1 MLKLHIIILLDYKK
15 EGDGVLSE
23 RQNKLLKLI
32 VEEYIKTANPV
43 GSSGLCDELS
53 CSSAT
58 IRNEMAYLEEN
69 GYLEKTHTSSGRVPS
84 EMGYRYYV
92 DNLMEPK
99 KMTGED
105 VLKLQRI
112 FDNKQLVLSDVITR
126 SMEIIS
132 EITNCTSVV
141 LGANSAFNKLKQ
153 VEAVP
158 FENNKVLAIV
168 ITDKGHVEHK
178 ELNVGDNVL
187 PSEVKKV
194 VELINKLLVG
204 TPLDEVSSKLEFEI
218 KPIIGNYVKSH
229 ETLYQAFYNA
239 FNEFSFKNH
248 MHMAGRTKLLDYQ
261 EFDSVAK
268 VKDLLNKFDD
278 DKMVRKIEADDNN
291 INVYIGH
298 ENNFDDDVSVIKTKY
313 SIAGEEGTIAI
324 VGPKRMD
331 YERVVALL
339 EFIKQNIER

>member
-1 MLKLHIIILLDYKK
+1 M
-15 EGDGVLSE
+15 LSE
-23 RQNKLLKLI
+23 RRKELLKLI

-43 GSSGLCDELS
+43 GSSLLCDKLN

-58 IRNEMAYLEEN
+58 IRNEMASLEDM

-99 KMTGED
+99 KMTGEE
-105 VLKLQRI
+105 VLKLQTI
-112 FDNKQLVLSDVITR
+112 FDNKGLVLSDVITR

-132 EITNCTSVV
+132 EITNCTSLV
-141 LGANSAFNKLKQ
+141 LGASSAENKLKE
-153 VEAVP
+153 VEAIP
-158 FENNKVLAIV
+158 FSDSKVIAIV

-178 ELNVGDNVL
+178 ELNVDGNVS
-187 PSEVKKV
+187 PKEIKKV

-204 TPLDEVSSKLEFEI
+204 TPLDEVSAKLEFEI

-229 ETLYQAFYNA
+229 EALYQAFYNA
-239 FNEFSFKNH
+239 FNEFSYKSH
-248 MHMAGRTKLLDYQ
+248 MHMAGRTKLLDYR

-268 VKDLLNKFDD
+268 VKEILNKFDD
-278 DKMVRKIEADDNN
+278 ENMVKKIEADCND

-313 SIAGEEGTIAI
+313 NINGEEGTIAI

-331 YERVVALL
+331 YEKVVSLL
-339 EFIKQNIER
+339 NYIKQNIER

>member
-1 MLKLHIIILLDYKK
+1 M
-15 EGDGVLSE
+15 LSE
-23 RQNKLLKLI
+23 RRKELLRLI

-43 GSSGLCDELS
+43 GSSLLCDKLN

-58 IRNEMAYLEEN
+58 IRNEMASLEDM

-99 KMTGED
+99 KMTDEE
-105 VLKLQRI
+105 VVKLQTI
-112 FDNKQLVLSDVITR
+112 FDNKGLVLSDVITR

-132 EITNCTSVV
+132 EITNCTSLV
-141 LGANSAFNKLKQ
+141 LGASSAENKLKE
-153 VEAVP
+153 VEAIP
-158 FENNKVLAIV
+158 FSDSKVIAIV

-178 ELNVGDNVL
+178 ELNVDGNVS
-187 PSEVKKV
+187 PKEVKKV

-204 TPLDEVSSKLEFEI
+204 TPLDEVSAKLEFEI

-229 ETLYQAFYNA
+229 EALYQAFYNA
-239 FNEFSFKNH
+239 FNEFSYKSH
-248 MHMAGRTKLLDYQ
+248 MHMAGRTKLLDYR

-268 VKDLLNKFDD
+268 VKEILNKFDD
-278 DKMVRKIEADDNN
+278 ENMVKKIEADCND

-313 SIAGEEGTIAI
+313 DINGDEGTIAI

-331 YERVVALL
+331 YEKVVSLL
-339 EFIKQNIER
+339 NYIKQNIER

>member
-1 MLKLHIIILLDYKK
+1 MLTTRQEKIL
-15 EGDGVLSE
+15 E
-23 RQNKLLKLI
+23 LI
-32 VEEYIKTANPV
+32 VREYIKTARPV
-43 GSSGLCDELS
+43 GSKLLCHELK

-58 IRNEMAYLEEN
+58 IRNEMATLEDLN
-69 GYLEKTHTSSGRVPS
+69 YLEKTHVSSGRVPS
-84 EMGYRYYV
+84 EKGYRYYV
-92 DNLMEPK
+92 DTLMKPK
-99 KMTGED
+99 EMTGED

-112 FDNKQLVLSDVITR
+112 FDNKQLVLSDAITK

-141 LGANSAFNKLKQ
+141 LGASSSENKLKEVQ
-153 VEAVP
+153 VVP
-158 FENNKVLAIV
+158 LDDKRVVAIV

-229 ETLYQAFYNA
+229 EALYQAFYNA
-239 FNEFSFKNH
+239 FNEFSYKSH
-248 MHMAGRTKLLDYQ
+248 MHMAGRTKLLDYR
-261 EFDSVAK
+261 EFDNVAK
-268 VKDLLNKFDD
+268 VKEILNKFDD
-278 DKMVRKIEADDNN
+278 ESMVKKIEADNN
-291 INVYIGH
+291 DISVYIGH
-298 ENNFDDDVSVIKTKY
+298 ENNFDDDVSVIKTRY
-313 SIAGEEGTIAI
+313 VVNGEEGTIAI

-331 YERVVALL
+331 YERVVTLL
-339 EFIKQNIER
+339 DFLKHNIER

>member
-1 MLKLHIIILLDYKK
+1 MIT
-15 EGDGVLSE
+15 E
-23 RQNKLLKLI
+23 RQSKLLKLI
-32 VEEYIKTANPV
+32 VEEYIKSANPV
-43 GSSGLCDELS
+43 GSSGLCDKLN

-58 IRNEMAYLEEN
+58 IRNEMAYLEEI
-69 GYLEKTHTSSGRVPS
+69 GFLEKTHTSSGRVPS
-84 EMGYRYYV
+84 EAGYRYYV
-92 DNLMEPK
+92 DHLMKPK
-99 KMTGED
+99 EMTGED

-112 FDNKQLVLSDVITR
+112 FDNKQLMLSDVITK

-132 EITNCTSVV
+132 EITHCTSVV
-141 LGANSAFNKLKQ
+141 LGSNSSENNLKQ

-158 FENNKVLAIV
+158 IGDNSVIAIV
-168 ITDKGHVEHK
+168 ITDKGHIEHK
-178 ELNVGDNVL
+178 KLEVGQNV
-187 PSEVKKV
+187 SAEEVKKV

-229 ETLYQAFYNA
+229 EALYQAFYNA

-261 EFDSVAK
+261 EFDNVSK
-268 VKDLLNKFDD
+268 VKELLNKFDD
-278 DKMVRKIEADDNN
+278 DKLVRKIEANDSN

-298 ENNFDDDVSVIKTKY
+298 ESNFDDDVSIIKTKY
-313 SIAGEEGTIAI
+313 KVNNDEGTIAI

-339 EFIKQNIER
+339 DYIKHNIER

>member
-1 MLKLHIIILLDYKK
+1 MIHL
-15 EGDGVLSE
+15 LSE
-23 RQNKLLKLI
+23 RKQELLKLI

-43 GSSGLCDELS
+43 GSSGLCDKLN

-58 IRNEMAYLEEN
+58 IRNEMASLEEI
-69 GYLEKTHTSSGRVPS
+69 GFLEKTHTSSGRVPS
-84 EMGYRYYV
+84 EKGYRYYV
-92 DNLMEPK
+92 DTLMKPK
-99 KMTGED
+99 EMTGED

-112 FDNKQLVLSDVITR
+112 FDNKQLVLSDAITK

-141 LGANSAFNKLKQ
+141 LGASSSENKLKEVQ
-153 VEAVP
+153 VVP
-158 FENNKVLAIV
+158 LDDKRVVAIV

-229 ETLYQAFYNA
+229 EALYQAFYNA
-239 FNEFSFKNH
+239 FNEFSYKSH
-248 MHMAGRTKLLDYQ
+248 MHMAGRTKLLDYR
-261 EFDSVAK
+261 EFDNVAK
-268 VKDLLNKFDD
+268 VKEILNKFDD
-278 DKMVRKIEADDNN
+278 ESMVKKIEADNN
-291 INVYIGH
+291 DISVYIGH
-298 ENNFDDDVSVIKTKY
+298 ENNFDDDVSVIKTRY
-313 SIAGEEGTIAI
+313 VVNGEEGTIAI

-331 YERVVALL
+331 YERVVTLL
-339 EFIKQNIER
+339 DFLKHNIER

>member
-1 MLKLHIIILLDYKK
+1 MINL
-15 EGDGVLSE
+15 LSE
-23 RQNKLLKLI
+23 RRKELLRLI

-43 GSSGLCDELS
+43 GSSLLCDKLN

-58 IRNEMAYLEEN
+58 IRNEMASLEDM

-84 EMGYRYYV
+84 EKGYRYYV

-99 KMTGED
+99 KMTGEE
-105 VLKLQRI
+105 VLKLQTI
-112 FDNKQLVLSDVITR
+112 FDNKGLVLSDVITR

-132 EITNCTSVV
+132 EITNCTSLV
-141 LGANSAFNKLKQ
+141 LGASSAENKLKE
-153 VEAVP
+153 VEAIP
-158 FENNKVLAIV
+158 FSDSKVIAIV

-178 ELNVGDNVL
+178 ELNVDGNVS
-187 PSEVKKV
+187 PKEVKKV

-204 TPLDEVSSKLEFEI
+204 TPLDEVSAKLEFEI

-229 ETLYQAFYNA
+229 EALYQAFYNA
-239 FNEFSFKNH
+239 FNEFSYKSH
-248 MHMAGRTKLLDYQ
+248 MHMAGRTKLLDYR

-268 VKDLLNKFDD
+268 VKEILNKFDD
-278 DKMVRKIEADDNN
+278 ENMVKKIEADCND

-313 SIAGEEGTIAI
+313 DINGEEGTIAI

-331 YERVVALL
+331 YEKVVSLL
-339 EFIKQNIER
+339 NYIKQNIER

>member
-1 MLKLHIIILLDYKK
+1 M
-15 EGDGVLSE
+15 LSE
-23 RQNKLLKLI
+23 RRKELLKLI

-43 GSSGLCDELS
+43 GSSLLCDELN

-58 IRNEMAYLEEN
+58 IRNEMASLEDM

-99 KMTGED
+99 KMTGEE
-105 VLKLQRI
+105 VLKLQTI
-112 FDNKQLVLSDVITR
+112 FDNKGLVLSDVITR

-132 EITNCTSVV
+132 EITNCTSLV
-141 LGANSAFNKLKQ
+141 LGASSAENKLKE
-153 VEAVP
+153 VEAIP
-158 FENNKVLAIV
+158 FSDSKVIAIV

-178 ELNVGDNVL
+178 ELNVDGNVS
-187 PSEVKKV
+187 PKEVKKV

-204 TPLDEVSSKLEFEI
+204 TPLDEVSTKLEFEI

-239 FNEFSFKNH
+239 FNEFSYKSH
-248 MHMAGRTKLLDYQ
+248 MHMAGRTKLLDYR

-268 VKDLLNKFDD
+268 VKEILNKFDD
-278 DKMVRKIEADDNN
+278 ENMVKKIEADCND

-313 SIAGEEGTIAI
+313 DINGDEGTIAI

-331 YERVVALL
+331 YEKVVSLL
-339 EFIKQNIER
+339 NYIKQNIER

>member
-1 MLKLHIIILLDYKK
+1 M
-15 EGDGVLSE
+15 LSE
-23 RQNKLLKLI
+23 RRKELLRLI

-43 GSSGLCDELS
+43 GSSLLCDKLN

-58 IRNEMAYLEEN
+58 IRNEMASLEDM

-84 EMGYRYYV
+84 EKGYRYYV

-99 KMTGED
+99 KMTDEE
-105 VLKLQRI
+105 VVKLQTI
-112 FDNKQLVLSDVITR
+112 FDNKGLVLSDVITR

-132 EITNCTSVV
+132 EITNCTSLV
-141 LGANSAFNKLKQ
+141 LGASSAENKLKE
-153 VEAVP
+153 VEAIP
-158 FENNKVLAIV
+158 FSDSKVIAIV

-178 ELNVGDNVL
+178 ELNVDGNVS
-187 PSEVKKV
+187 PNEVKKV

-229 ETLYQAFYNA
+229 EALYQAFYNA
-239 FNEFSFKNH
+239 FNEFSYKSH
-248 MHMAGRTKLLDYQ
+248 MHMAGRTKLLDYR
-261 EFDSVAK
+261 EFDNVSK
-268 VKDLLNKFDD
+268 IKELLNKFDD
-278 DKMVRKIEADDNN
+278 ENMVKKIEADCND

-313 SIAGEEGTIAI
+313 DINGDEGTIAI

-331 YERVVALL
+331 YEKVVSLL
-339 EFIKQNIER
+339 NYIKQNIER

>member
-1 MLKLHIIILLDYKK
+1 MLN
-15 EGDGVLSE
+15 E
-23 RQNKLLKLI
+23 RRRKLLKLI
-32 VEEYIKTANPV
+32 VEEYIKNAIPV
-43 GSSGLCDELS
+43 GSSGLCDMLN

-69 GYLEKTHTSSGRVPS
+69 GYLEKTHTSSGRIPS

-92 DNLMEPK
+92 DNLMEPR

-112 FDNKQLVLSDVITR
+112 FDNKSLVLSDVITK

-141 LGANSAFNKLKQ
+141 LGANSAYNKLKQ
-153 VEAVP
+153 VEVVP
-158 FENNKVLAIV
+158 FDNKVLAIV
-168 ITDKGHVEHK
+168 ITDKGHIEHK
-178 ELNVGDNVL
+178 ELKVEDGV
-187 PSEVKKV
+187 STTEIKKV

-204 TPLDEVSSKLEFEI
+204 TPLDEISSKLEFEI

-239 FNEFSFKNH
+239 FNEFSFKSH
-248 MHMAGRTKLLDYQ
+248 MHMAGRTKLLDYR
-261 EFDSVAK
+261 EFDNVSK
-268 VKDLLNKFDD
+268 VKELLNKFDD
-278 DKMVRKIEADDNN
+278 DNMVKKIEADNN
-291 INVYIGH
+291 DINVYIGH
-298 ENNFDDDVSVIKTKY
+298 ESNFDDDVSVIKTKY
-313 SIAGEEGTIAI
+313 VVNGEEGTIAI

-331 YERVVALL
+331 YERVVSLL
-339 EFIKQNIER
+339 DFIKHNIER

>member
-1 MLKLHIIILLDYKK
+1 M
-15 EGDGVLSE
+15 LSE
-23 RQNKLLKLI
+23 RRKELLKLI

-43 GSSGLCDELS
+43 GSSLLCDKLN

-58 IRNEMAYLEEN
+58 IRNEMASLEDM

-99 KMTGED
+99 KMTGEE
-105 VLKLQRI
+105 VLKLQTI
-112 FDNKQLVLSDVITR
+112 FDNKGLVLSDVITR

-132 EITNCTSVV
+132 EITNCTSLV
-141 LGANSAFNKLKQ
+141 LGASSAENKLKE
-153 VEAVP
+153 VETIP
-158 FENNKVLAIV
+158 FSDSKVIAIV

-178 ELNVGDNVL
+178 ELNVDGNVS
-187 PSEVKKV
+187 PNEVKKV

-204 TPLDEVSSKLEFEI
+204 TPLDEVSAKLEFEI

-229 ETLYQAFYNA
+229 EALYQAFYNA
-239 FNEFSFKNH
+239 FNEFSYKSH
-248 MHMAGRTKLLDYQ
+248 MHMAGRTKLLDYR
-261 EFDSVAK
+261 EFDSVSK
-268 VKDLLNKFDD
+268 VKEILNKFDD
-278 DKMVRKIEADDNN
+278 ENMVKKIEADCND

-313 SIAGEEGTIAI
+313 NINGEEGTIAI

-331 YERVVALL
+331 YEKVVSLL
-339 EFIKQNIER
+339 NYIKQNIER

>member
-1 MLKLHIIILLDYKK
+1 M
-15 EGDGVLSE
+15 LSE
-23 RQNKLLKLI
+23 RRKELLKLI

-43 GSSGLCDELS
+43 GSSLLCDKLN

-58 IRNEMAYLEEN
+58 IRNEMASLEDM

-99 KMTGED
+99 KMTGEE
-105 VLKLQRI
+105 VLKLQTI
-112 FDNKQLVLSDVITR
+112 FDNKGLVLSDVITR

-132 EITNCTSVV
+132 EITNCTSLV
-141 LGANSAFNKLKQ
+141 LGASSAENKLKK
-153 VEAVP
+153 VETIP
-158 FENNKVLAIV
+158 FSDSKVIAIV

-178 ELNVGDNVL
+178 ELNVGKVSPN
-187 PSEVKKV
+187 EVKKV

-204 TPLDEVSSKLEFEI
+204 TPLDEVSAKLEFEI

-229 ETLYQAFYNA
+229 EALYQAFYNA
-239 FNEFSFKNH
+239 FNEFSYKSH
-248 MHMAGRTKLLDYQ
+248 MHMAGRTKLLDYR

-268 VKDLLNKFDD
+268 VKEILNKFDD
-278 DKMVRKIEADDNN
+278 ENMVKKIEADCND

-313 SIAGEEGTIAI
+313 DINGEEGTIAI

-331 YERVVALL
+331 YERVVSLL
-339 EFIKQNIER
+339 NYIKQNIER

>member
-1 MLKLHIIILLDYKK
+1 M
-15 EGDGVLSE
+15 LSE
-23 RQNKLLKLI
+23 RRKELLKLI

-43 GSSGLCDELS
+43 GSSLLCDKLN

-58 IRNEMAYLEEN
+58 IRNEMASLEDM

-99 KMTGED
+99 KMTGEE
-105 VLKLQRI
+105 VLKLQTI
-112 FDNKQLVLSDVITR
+112 FDNKGLVLSDVITR

-132 EITNCTSVV
+132 EITNCTSLV
-141 LGANSAFNKLKQ
+141 LGASSAENKLKE
-153 VEAVP
+153 VETIP
-158 FENNKVLAIV
+158 FSDSKVIAIV

-178 ELNVGDNVL
+178 ELNVGKVSPN
-187 PSEVKKV
+187 EVKKV

-204 TPLDEVSSKLEFEI
+204 TPLDEVSAKLEFEI

-229 ETLYQAFYNA
+229 EALYQAFYNA
-239 FNEFSFKNH
+239 FNEFSYKSH
-248 MHMAGRTKLLDYQ
+248 MHMAGRTKLLDYR

-268 VKDLLNKFDD
+268 VKERLNKFDD
-278 DKMVRKIEADDNN
+278 ENMVKKIEADCND

-313 SIAGEEGTIAI
+313 DINGEEGTIAI

-331 YERVVALL
+331 YEKVVSLL
-339 EFIKQNIER
+339 NYIKQNIER

>member
-1 MLKLHIIILLDYKK
+1 M
-15 EGDGVLSE
+15 LSE
-23 RQNKLLKLI
+23 RRKELLKLI

-43 GSSGLCDELS
+43 GSSLLCDKIN
-53 CSSAT
+53 CSSAN
-58 IRNEMAYLEEN
+58 IRNEMASLEDM

-99 KMTGED
+99 KMTGEE
-105 VLKLQRI
+105 VLKLQTI
-112 FDNKQLVLSDVITR
+112 FDNKGLVLSDVITR

-132 EITNCTSVV
+132 EITNCTSLV
-141 LGANSAFNKLKQ
+141 LGASSAENKLKE
-153 VEAVP
+153 VEAIP
-158 FENNKVLAIV
+158 FSDSKVIAIV

-178 ELNVGDNVL
+178 ELNVDGNVS
-187 PSEVKKV
+187 PKEVKKV

-204 TPLDEVSSKLEFEI
+204 TPLDEVSAKLEFEI

-229 ETLYQAFYNA
+229 EALYQAFYNA
-239 FNEFSFKNH
+239 FNEFSYKSH
-248 MHMAGRTKLLDYQ
+248 MHMAGRTKLLDYR

-268 VKDLLNKFDD
+268 VKEILNKFDD
-278 DKMVRKIEADDNN
+278 ENMVKKIEADCND

-313 SIAGEEGTIAI
+313 NINGEEGTIAI

-331 YERVVALL
+331 YEKVVSLL
-339 EFIKQNIER
+339 NYIKQNIER